1 MPREVRAP
9 FIQAGPVGKLR
20 EAGFR
25 GVQLVQD
32 RLAAELARR
41 LGVSV
46 RRGGVAAVRCVGPG
60 RECPPVARDGCARL
74 QAAGTNVQARAGRG
88 NVGLGTYP
96 LIAGPD
102 SRAGQ

>member
-46 RRGGVAAVRCVGPG
+46 LRGGVAAVRCVGPG

-74 QAAGTNVQARAGRG
+74 QAAGASGRRSRPPRAEA
-88 NVGLGTYP
+88 TW
-96 LIAGPD
+96 AWGPTP
-102 SRAGQ
+102 R

>member
-46 RRGGVAAVRCVGPG
+46 LRGGVAAVRCVGPG

-74 QAAGTNVQARAGRG
+74 QAAGANGRPCRPARAEA
-88 NVGLGTYP
+88 TW
-96 LIAGPD
+96 AWGPT
-102 SRAGQ
+102 SR